1 MKKAILV
8 GIDSKTD
15 SYDITYSLDELEKLA
30 KECEICVIDRLI
42 QKGTPDNVSY
52 IGKGK
57 LEELLVDVKLQEP
70 DIVIF
75 NDELSP
81 LQLRTVSDTLPC
93 EVIDRSL
100 LILDIFLRHARTNEA
115 KLEIKLAHLKYLAPR
130 LSSLR
135 SGFDRQGGVGMRG
148 PGETQ
153 LELDRRNIQN
163 DILKIQNELKEI
175 HKMKTLQI
183 EKRKKNNFKTV
194 ALVGYTNA
202 GKSTTMNKII
212 DFTDKDDSKKVL
224 SENKLFATLNT
235 SVRRIEY
242 DGVEFLLTDTI
253 GFVSKLPTHL
263 IHSFRQTL
271 EEVKEADLIIHV
283 LDASSE
289 YVLEQFDITMNVLHS
304 IGASDKKMLIL
315 INKSDL
321 CEVLPQVKNL
331 DSLVYSN
338 KNDTDVSKLL
348 LYIRD
353 YLLDD
358 YQKMSLVLPYSD
370 AKMLNFIIENTKVI
384 SKIYSNEGI
393 ILEIMSPIQHVKK
406 LSLYEA
412 KDDNFTN

>member
-183 EKRKKNNFKTV
+183 EKRKKNNLKTV

-289 YVLEQFDITMNVLHS
+289 YVLEQFDITMNVLNS

-321 CEVLPQVKNL
+321 CEALPQVKNL

-384 SKIYSNEGI
+384 SKIYSNDGI
-393 ILEIMSPIQHVKK
+393 LLEIMSPIQHVKK
-406 LSLYEA
+406 LSLYEV
-412 KDDNFTN
+412 KDDAFTN